1 MLTRDRALRPTPAL
15 DALPTIRDLCPG
27 YRIARWDSPAALSDD
42 RRRRLHMILRGLA
55 ARAFGADHSAYWHAR
70 VQGGFFDRVTSLALI
85 LDPGGVPVG
94 WGGYHRLRLAGRP
107 AMYLDATGVV
117 PAHRRS
123 GLTSALMTHFLT
135 REIRTRPLRGVDV
148 VMRTRHPAVYAG
160 WLHNLGPRRVFP
172 NTRRPLPARVRR
184 TAAEAAEWLGDGPGL
199 DPDSLVV
206 RDAYRVFDGDI
217 YGVRPRSGHSDIDDL
232 FARTVGP
239 KDALMVVAHLD
250 AVALAR
256 CALARAARSRVR
268 RMPALGGRPRRGGTV
283 TAPVHPET
291 AGLLTTARP

>member
-15 DALPTIRDLCPG
+15 DPPPTVRDLCPG
-27 YRIARWDSPAALSDD
+27 YRIARWDSPASLSAD
-42 RRRRLHMILRGLA
+42 RRERLHMILRGLA

-70 VQGGFFDRVTSLALI
+70 IEGGFFDRVTSLALI
-85 LDPGGVPVG
+85 LDHGGVPVG
-94 WGGYHRLRLAGRP
+94 WGGYHRLRLDGRP
-107 AMYLDATGVV
+107 ALYLDATGVV
-117 PAHRRS
+117 PAHRRT

-135 REIRTRPLRGVDV
+135 REIRTRPLRGMDV

-160 WLHNLGPRRVFP
+160 WLHGLGPHRVFP
-172 NTRRPLPARVRR
+172 NTRRALPARVRR
-184 TAAEAAEWLGDGPGL
+184 VAAEAADWLGDGPGL
-199 DPDSLVV
+199 DPDTLVV
-206 RDAYRVFDGDI
+206 RDAYRVFEGDV

-250 AVALAR
+250 AAALAR

-268 RMPALGGRPRRGGTV
+268 RMPALGGRPRRGGA
-283 TAPVHPET
+283 APVHPDT
-291 AGLLTTARP
+291 ADLLTAARP